1 MVPAEFTNCKKLP
14 VAFAVEEAKINLVCV
29 EVPESSSN
37 ERPPSINAV
46 APKRTVSVS
55 SAG

>member
-37 ERPPSINAV
+37 ERPPSISAV
-46 APKRTVSVS
+46 APRSTVSVS